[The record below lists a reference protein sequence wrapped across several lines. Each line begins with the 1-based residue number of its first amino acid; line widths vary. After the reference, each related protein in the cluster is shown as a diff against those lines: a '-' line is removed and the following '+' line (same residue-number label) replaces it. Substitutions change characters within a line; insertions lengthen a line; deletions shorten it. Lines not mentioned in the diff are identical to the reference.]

1 LSTNFYL
8 VIPEVKTPLGDDVRF
23 DDEHPSVH
31 VGLRTSRTFIW
42 AQDSGR
48 LREYGE
54 AHPDEK
60 FIRSEYHETF
70 TWREFFVET
79 VEHSEQIFTSIGQ
92 RFF

>member
-1 LSTNFYL
+1 MSTNFYL
-8 VIPEVKTPLGDDVRF
+8 VLPEIKTPLGDDVRI
-23 DDEHPSVH
+23 DDEHPSIH
-31 VGLRTSRTFIW
+31 VGKRSSRHFTW

-60 FIRSEYHETF
+60 FIRSEYSETF
-70 TWREFFVET
+70 TWKEFFSGEVGD
-79 VEHSEQIFTSIGQ
+79 SEQVFSSIGQ